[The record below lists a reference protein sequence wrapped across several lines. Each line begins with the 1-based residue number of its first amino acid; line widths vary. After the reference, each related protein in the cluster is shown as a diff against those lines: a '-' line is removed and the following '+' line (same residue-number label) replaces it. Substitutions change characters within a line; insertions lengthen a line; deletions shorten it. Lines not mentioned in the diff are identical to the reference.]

1 MYNEQ
6 LWALGTTGLTKK
18 RARGDMIE
26 VSQSL
31 RGCHRGEMGSRAL
44 SKGWDQERLH
54 SSREDVQ
61 WNEGGGRSFSKIAI
75 PN

>member
-1 MYNEQ
+1 M
-6 LWALGTTGLTKK
+6 TGLTKK
-18 RARGDMIE
+18 MARGDTIA

-31 RGCHRGEMGSRAL
+31 RGCHRGEMGSRGL

-54 SSREDVQ
+54 SSVR
-61 WNEGGGRSFSKIAI
+61 WWGRSFSKIAI